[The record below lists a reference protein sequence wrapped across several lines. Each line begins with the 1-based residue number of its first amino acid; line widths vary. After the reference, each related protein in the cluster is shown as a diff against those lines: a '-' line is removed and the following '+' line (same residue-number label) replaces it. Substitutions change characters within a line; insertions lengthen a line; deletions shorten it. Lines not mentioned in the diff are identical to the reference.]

1 MPWTAKG
8 FDLDALTKIAH
19 HCFISSVRTLDG
31 MNNVVEKFYKQ
42 GLLSAKSIDEY
53 MLSQIELDSKIKRII
68 EASGRSRTVTSQD
81 REYYRTWSVTWGFGD
96 DIILYAAEQA
106 VGKTYPT
113 AFVNQLLSTYK
124 ANGVNTLESAKKFTP
139 LQSGQKT
146 REKTFEERT
155 YSQEELKS
163 VITSIDSLKDIEW

>member
-1 MPWTAKG
+1 ME
-8 FDLDALTKIAH
+8 ALTKIAH
-19 HCFISSVRTLDG
+19 NCFISSVRTLDG

-42 GLLSAKSIDEY
+42 GLLTAKSIDEY
-53 MLSQIELDSKIKRII
+53 MLTQIELDGKIKRII
-68 EASGRSRTVTSQD
+68 EASGRSRTVTTQD
-81 REYYRTWSVTWGFGD
+81 REYYRTWSVTWGFAD
-96 DIILYAAEQA
+96 DGMLYAAEQA
-106 VGKTYPT
+106 TGKTYPT

-124 ANGVNTLESAKKFTP
+124 ANGISTIEQAKKFTP
-139 LQSGQKT
+139 PQSAQKP